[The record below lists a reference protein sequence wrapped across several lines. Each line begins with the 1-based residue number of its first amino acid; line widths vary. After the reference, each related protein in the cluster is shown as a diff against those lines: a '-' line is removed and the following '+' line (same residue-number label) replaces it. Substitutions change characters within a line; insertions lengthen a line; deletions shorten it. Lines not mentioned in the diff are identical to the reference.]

1 MLFNIPQFIDK
12 EDKIVGPL
20 TAKQIGWMF
29 GAGAIL
35 MGLWTVL
42 DKTAFIISAI
52 PIVALTGAF
61 AFYRPYNQSL
71 IKFIV
76 SVIRFIFN
84 QKTYLW
90 ERMPE
95 MIFSVKKTQKNKL
108 AQEKLTK
115 NISAEKIAEISNI
128 LDTNK

>member
-1 MLFNIPQFIDK
+1 
-12 EDKIVGPL
+12 
-20 TAKQIGWMF
+20 MF

-35 MGLWTVL
+35 MALWTML
-42 DKTAFIISAI
+42 DRTAFIISAI

-71 IKFIV
+71 ISFII
-76 SVIRFIFN
+76 SVFRFLFN

-95 MIFSVKKTQKNKL
+95 MIFSVKKPSNNKQF
-108 AQEKLTK
+108 QEKANK